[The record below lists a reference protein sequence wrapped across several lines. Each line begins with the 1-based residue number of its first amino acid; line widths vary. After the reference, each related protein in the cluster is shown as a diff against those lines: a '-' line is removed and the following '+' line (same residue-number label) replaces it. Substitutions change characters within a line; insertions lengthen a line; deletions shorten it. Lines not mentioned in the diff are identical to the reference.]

1 MRAEQLALGVLIAL
15 CAGVAVVV
23 TLAFRRSLLTM
34 RYWLGWLAICVV
46 IAAGGS
52 FVLVLPASSRFVG
65 ISPIGWG
72 GISAGLLLLALS
84 IQLSISI
91 SGQSRMLVTLAQECA
106 ELRQRLDAFG
116 HERGPTSGLPTAQ
129 VIQQRQTADGHE
141 DRE

>member
-34 RYWLGWLAICVV
+34 RYWLGWLAISVV

-52 FVLVLPASSRFVG
+52 LVLVLPSSARYAG
-65 ISPIGWG
+65 LSPIGWG
-72 GISAGLLLLALS
+72 GISAGVLLLALS

-91 SGQSRMLVTLAQECA
+91 SGQSRMLVILAQECA
-106 ELRQRLDAFG
+106 ELRQRL
-116 HERGPTSGLPTAQ
+116 ESGAAAAQLASSDMVEQRETAH
-129 VIQQRQTADGHE
+129 RDEDGH
-141 DRE
+141 